1 MENYQIFIIEHLQNS
16 AAVKQ
21 KIAENMVEE
30 IIKAAEIL
38 CVRLKAGNKIL
49 ICGNGGSAADAQHIA
64 AELVVRLKSTFDRPA
79 IPAIALT
86 VNTSVLTAGANDY
99 GFETIFSRQIE
110 ALANPGDV
118 LIAISTSGNSKN
130 IIMAVEQAK
139 LKGIASIG
147 FLGNEGGKM
156 KDLVDYSLIVPSD
169 NTAYIQESHISIGH
183 ILCDIIEQELF
194 GEE

>member
-1 MENYQIFIIEHLQNS
+1 
-16 AAVKQ
+16 
-21 KIAENMVEE
+21 IAENMVED
-30 IIKAAEIL
+30 ILKAAEIL
-38 CVRLKAGNKIL
+38 CARLKAGNKIL

-147 FLGNEGGKM
+147 FLGTEGGKM

>member
-21 KIAENMVEE
+21 KIAENMVED
-30 IIKAAEIL
+30 ILKAAEIL
-38 CVRLKAGNKIL
+38 CARLKAGNKIL

-147 FLGNEGGKM
+147 FLGTEGGKM